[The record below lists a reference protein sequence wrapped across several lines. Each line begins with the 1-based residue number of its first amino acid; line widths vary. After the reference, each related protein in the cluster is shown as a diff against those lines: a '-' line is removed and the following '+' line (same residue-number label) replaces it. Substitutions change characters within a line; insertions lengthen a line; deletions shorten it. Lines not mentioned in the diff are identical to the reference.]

1 MEEILNISKSSG
13 FSVQEIEYFLDKLR
27 EYSKG
32 LHLDV
37 SDDQLLLCIHHLLLV
52 IETNKRFNLT
62 RILNIDDALVLHIL
76 DSLSFAPY
84 IVNAPT
90 GDLLDIGTGAGFPA
104 IPLAIASNRA
114 TFALDS
120 VGKKVDAVASFV
132 SELGLCNLHAVH
144 DRVESFAL
152 DNRNR
157 FSCVVSRAVAS
168 LPVLIEYAA
177 PLLCD
182 QGLLVVSKGK
192 PSQDEIDSGFQ
203 AARICGF
210 QYSESHQFDLP
221 DDLGHRNIFIFQK
234 VRSPYIKL
242 PRAIG
247 LARKKPLA

>member
-1 MEEILNISKSSG
+1 MEDIKTISLVAGS
-13 FSVQEIEYFLDKLR
+13 SVQEIEYYLDKLR
-27 EYSKG
+27 SYARA
-32 LHLDV
+32 LDLEV

-76 DSLSFAPY
+76 DSLSFAAY
-84 IVNAPT
+84 VENAPL
-90 GDLLDIGTGAGFPA
+90 GELLDIGTGAGFPA
-104 IPLAIASNRA
+104 VPLAITTGRV
-114 TFALDS
+114 TVALDS
-120 VGKKVDAVASFV
+120 VGKKVDAVASFA
-132 SELGLCNLHAVH
+132 SELGLSKHHVVH
-144 DRVESFAL
+144 ERVESFAL
-152 DNRNR
+152 DNFGR

-182 QGLLVVSKGK
+182 HGLLVVSKGK
-192 PSQDEIDSGFQ
+192 PSQDEINSGLQ
-203 AARICGF
+203 AAHICGF
-210 QYSESHQFDLP
+210 QYSDSYQFDLP
-221 DDLGHRNIFIFQK
+221 DDLGHRNILMFQK

>member
-1 MEEILNISKSSG
+1 MEDIKTISLVSGSSI
-13 FSVQEIEYFLDKLR
+13 QEIEYYLDKLR
-27 EYSKG
+27 SYARTIDLE
-32 LHLDV
+32 V

-62 RILNIDDALVLHIL
+62 RILNIDDALILHIL

-84 IVNAPT
+84 VENAPL

-104 IPLAIASNRA
+104 IPLAVASSRV
-114 TFALDS
+114 TVALDS
-120 VGKKVDAVASFV
+120 IGKKIDAVASFA
-132 SELGLCNLHAVH
+132 SELGLSNLHAVH
-144 DRVESFAL
+144 DRVESFAF
-152 DNRNR
+152 DNHGR

-177 PLLCD
+177 PLLCNH
-182 QGLLVVSKGK
+182 GLLVVSKGK

-210 QYSESHQFDLP
+210 QYSDSHQFDLP